1 MIRSQLGSSDAGT
14 AALALDRLTAV
25 ALDSAR
31 PVAVR
36 SAAIDALTAVGSP
49 VVNSVLV
56 AIDRPGATPASPPA
70 DPPLAAIERA
80 AEGQIDDPESL
91 RAALDVAGNSAPLAV
106 LHKAGWISTARH
118 DTGLVFWRG
127 GVFVAGVMTWN
138 GNGVGR
144 SSDVLAGRVAELA
157 LARFRALARRGG

>member
-1 MIRSQLGSSDAGT
+1 MASACSSEAAAQPGEPGSSEPTNSIWYRWVAPQNGSVAFDTCGSNFDT
-14 AALALDRLTAV
+14 VLSVFRGSAV
-25 ALDSAR
+25 AS
-31 PVAVR
+31 
-36 SAAIDALTAVGSP
+36 LT
-49 VVNSVLV
+49 VVKSDD
-56 AIDRPGATPASPPA
+56 DR
-70 DPPLAAIERA
+70 
-80 AEGQIDDPESL
+80 
-91 RAALDVAGNSAPLAV
+91 DVAV